1 MSEETQTAAEATT
14 EEQQTV
20 GLQLNDIAACL
31 QIIDLCSKRGAFEG
45 SELEAVGKIRGK
57 LATFVQAA
65 MPPKAE
71 EEEAAAEAEEPE
83 AVEEDE
89 DGPAV
94 ELG

>member
-1 MSEETQTAAEATT
+1 MSEETQATT
-14 EEQQTV
+14 EEQPV

-57 LATFVQAA
+57 LATFVQAS
-65 MPPKAE
+65 MPKPE
-71 EEEAAAEAEEPE
+71 EESAEAEEP
-83 AVEEDE
+83 AAEDE